1 MLVWHPPC
9 QSALPDHMRMVA
21 SYPEE
26 LGEGSRDGSKV
37 GVDLDQA
44 PQPAGQLLAGSWGLE
59 ALITHDDGAVVAPV
73 PDHSPHG
80 LVHCSATPQ
89 HSHDACLTSNRC

>member
-1 MLVWHPPC
+1 
-9 QSALPDHMRMVA
+9 MRMAA

-26 LGEGSRDGSKV
+26 LGEGSGHCPKV

-80 LVHCSATPQ
+80 LIHCSATPQ
-89 HSHDACLTSNRC
+89 HRHEHCHDACLTEGAPC